1 MTELTPPSEGFRS
14 DVRIVLWSFVGGV
27 LENLLFDGTSFFK
40 DTLLVKRLPTVL
52 NMLLADFKLAVRD
65 GARML
70 ECVGILSDVFLLCT
84 AAVHRPSYELLTLR
98 RRLIRY
104 GYDTP

>member
-1 MTELTPPSEGFRS
+1 MTELTPPSAGFLS

-27 LENLLFDGTSFFK
+27 LENLLFDGTSLFK

-52 NMLLADFKLAVRD
+52 NMLLADFKLAIEG

-70 ECVGILSDVFLLCT
+70 ERVGSLSDIFLLGSAQCT
-84 AAVHRPSYELLTLR
+84 DEL
-98 RRLIRY
+98 
-104 GYDTP
+104 